1 MKSGANGRGGV
12 CRCVYGPSLGNSVEL
27 GASNGAGGG
36 NDVAV
41 GKLIA
46 DIGVSGE
53 GFTSVVADDANV
65 IPLVVVSIE
74 GCEP

>member
-1 MKSGANGRGGV
+1 M
-12 CRCVYGPSLGNSVEL
+12 GNSVEL

-36 NDVAV
+36 NADAL

-46 DIGVSGE
+46 EKAVAGD
-53 GFTSVVADDANV
+53 GFTNVVADEAKV